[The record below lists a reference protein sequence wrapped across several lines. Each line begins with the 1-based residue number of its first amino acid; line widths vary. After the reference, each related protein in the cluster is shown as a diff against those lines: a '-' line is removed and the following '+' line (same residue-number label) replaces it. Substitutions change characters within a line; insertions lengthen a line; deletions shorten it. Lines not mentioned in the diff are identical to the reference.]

1 MPTHPTIVVLGAG
14 AWGTALAIH
23 LAQVASHGD
32 VLLYGRDSHSM
43 QEMATAGANQR
54 YLPNISLPDRLKP
67 SSDLVR
73 CLAQADYIVVTIP
86 STAMRTTLQTIRKHA
101 SDQLRGVIWASKGL
115 EQETGKF
122 FHQVAAEELDLR
134 LPIALLSGPSFA
146 KEVALGLPTAVT
158 IASEDADFSRDCARL
173 FHHGA
178 FRAYSSTEL
187 TAVEIGGTFKNILAI
202 AAGIVDGL
210 QFGAN
215 ARAALIARGVA
226 EMIRFGRAQD
236 VNLEA
241 LVGLSGIGDIILSC
255 SDDQS
260 RNRRLGLGL
269 GQGQALAAI
278 ETEIGQVLEG
288 KHAAK
293 VIHQLAQRDHLDL
306 PISSAVYAVLFEGLA
321 PEQAVETLLA
331 RSSRDERD

>member
-1 MPTHPTIVVLGAG
+1 MATNPTIVVLGAG

-23 LAQVASHGD
+23 LAQIADHGD
-32 VLLYGRDSHSM
+32 VLLYGRDDNNM
-43 QEMATAGANQR
+43 QQMAAARANQR
-54 YLPNISLPDRLKP
+54 YLPNISLPGQLKP
-67 SSDLVR
+67 SSDLIYCV
-73 CLAQADYIVVTIP
+73 AQANYIVVTIP
-86 STAMRTTLQTIRKHA
+86 STAMRTTLQAIHKHA
-101 SDQLRGVIWASKGL
+101 GDQLRGVIWASKGL

-122 FHQVAAEELDLR
+122 FHQVAAEELDAQ

-158 IASEDADFSRDCARL
+158 IASADADFSRDCAKL

-269 GQGQALAAI
+269 GQGQTLALI
-278 ETEIGQVLEG
+278 EAEIGQVLEG

-293 VIHQLAQRDHLDL
+293 VIHQLAQRDHLEL

-321 PEQAVETLLA
+321 PSQAVETLLA
-331 RSSRDERD
+331 RSSRDECD

>member
-1 MPTHPTIVVLGAG
+1 MTTTPTIAVLGAG
-14 AWGTALAIH
+14 ALGTALAVH
-23 LAQVASHGD
+23 LAQVPGNHS
-32 VLLYGRDSHSM
+32 VLLYGRDANSM
-43 QEMATAGANQR
+43 QHMAVARANPR
-54 YLPNISLPDRLKP
+54 YLPNISLADNLKP
-67 SSDLVR
+67 TSDFTACVV
-73 CLAQADYIVVTIP
+73 QADYIVVAIP
-86 STAMRTTLQTIRKHA
+86 STAMRTTLQAIHKHA
-101 SDQLRGVIWASKGL
+101 GSQLRGVIWASKGL
-115 EQETGKF
+115 EQESGQF
-122 FHQVAAEELDLR
+122 FHQVAAEELKSE

-146 KEVALGLPTAVT
+146 NEVALGLPTAVT
-158 IASEDADFSRDCARL
+158 IASENAGFSRDAAKL

-226 EMIRFGRAQD
+226 EMIRFGRAQN
-236 VNLEA
+236 VKLEA

-269 GQGQALAAI
+269 GRSQALATI
-278 ETEIGQVLEG
+278 EAEIGQVLEG

-293 VIHQLAQRDHLDL
+293 VIHQLAQRDCLDL

-321 PEQAVETLLA
+321 PGQAVESLLA
-331 RSSRDERD
+331 RSSRDECD